1 MPTFHKKKRN
11 EKNVSRRCTPLT
23 NQRQNR
29 SAVGAAASGRSGR
42 RGMSSSTSPRTVA
55 AAGPSMLPQR
65 VEAKQG
71 GSAGPARKLVIKP
84 LKKAPKLPDDFEQR
98 TWGKLLAAVHAVHG
112 KQAVAHSLEELYRA
126 VQDMC
131 NNGMASTVY
140 ERLQAECQRH
150 IEGRLDGLLGQTP
163 DTLAFLNLVHGA
175 WNDHCEQMHTLRSIF
190 LYLDRTYVMQT
201 VHDRLRDRVRD
212 RVGVNQG

>member
-1 MPTFHKKKRN
+1 MF
-11 EKNVSRRCTPLT
+11 
-23 NQRQNR
+23 
-29 SAVGAAASGRSGR
+29 
-42 RGMSSSTSPRTVA
+42 MSSSPRTVA

-71 GSAGPARKLVIKP
+71 GSAAPARKLVIKP

-131 NNGMASTVY
+131 NNGMASNVY
-140 ERLQAECQRH
+140 DRLQAECQRH

-175 WNDHCEQMHTLRSIF
+175 WDDHCEQMHTLRSIF
-190 LYLDRTYVMQT
+190 LYLDRTYVMQADSRRSNPT
-201 VHDRLRDRVRD
+201 PGPRLIT
-212 RVGVNQG
+212 GLMSSNQAPTRMLTPT

>member
-1 MPTFHKKKRN
+1 
-11 EKNVSRRCTPLT
+11 
-23 NQRQNR
+23 
-29 SAVGAAASGRSGR
+29 
-42 RGMSSSTSPRTVA
+42 MSSSTSPRTVA

-201 VHDRLRDRVRD
+201 VHDRVRDRARDRVRD
-212 RVGVNQG
+212 RV

>member
-1 MPTFHKKKRN
+1 
-11 EKNVSRRCTPLT
+11 
-23 NQRQNR
+23 
-29 SAVGAAASGRSGR
+29 
-42 RGMSSSTSPRTVA
+42 MSSSPRTVA

-71 GSAGPARKLVIKP
+71 GSAAPARKLVIKP

-131 NNGMASTVY
+131 NNGMASNVY
-140 ERLQAECQRH
+140 DRLQAECQRH

-163 DTLAFLNLVHGA
+163 DTLAFLNLVHAA

-190 LYLDRTYVMQT
+190 LYLDRTYVMQANPGRSNPT
-201 VHDRLRDRVRD
+201 LA
-212 RVGVNQG
+212 QA